1 MKRLSALLF
10 ALLSVSVSAMPF
22 DGYEYKNC
30 ADQSSALPLEKCAR
44 IAIGSDLG
52 SVMIRDVGKA
62 DLVKGEASG
71 RYAVLN
77 SAMLPLALP
86 KSGYGQKDKWT
97 YEKYGYT
104 KIVSKQS
111 YLGWEGLDLIAVAP
125 KLDSDEA
132 TFERNHVR
140 FETKLTFWFS
150 PSDGVVAIAFPDRS
164 SALADTYFCS
174 RKPCL
179 FGSGAIDP

>member
-1 MKRLSALLF
+1 
-10 ALLSVSVSAMPF
+10 
-22 DGYEYKNC
+22 
-30 ADQSSALPLEKCAR
+30 
-44 IAIGSDLG
+44 
-52 SVMIRDVGKA
+52 MIRDVGKA
-62 DLVKGEASG
+62 DLAKGEASG

-86 KSGYGQKDKWT
+86 KSGYSAMDRWI
-97 YEKYGYT
+97 YGNYSYV
-104 KIVSKQS
+104 KIGPKQS

-125 KLDSDEA
+125 KLDSNEA

-150 PSDGVVAIAFPDRS
+150 PSSGIVAIAFPDRS
-164 SALADTYFCS
+164 SALADAYFCS

-179 FGSGAIDP
+179 FGDGAIIP